1 MVSPRCQAPALIFFS
16 GAARRVALCGAGRLA
31 AATRGGGPRRRGASR
46 KRTRE
51 QAVAEIAYRSPAER
65 LVASQALLHV
75 YRQYG
80 QRPAITSATARK
92 RERPAFW

>member
-1 MVSPRCQAPALIFFS
+1 MRRRGVARLILFQARRGALFWAAPGVSRRPRAAAVR
-16 GAARRVALCGAGRLA
+16 GVAARRVSARVN
-31 AATRGGGPRRRGASR
+31 RRW
-46 KRTRE
+46 
-51 QAVAEIAYRSPAER
+51 QIAYRSPAER